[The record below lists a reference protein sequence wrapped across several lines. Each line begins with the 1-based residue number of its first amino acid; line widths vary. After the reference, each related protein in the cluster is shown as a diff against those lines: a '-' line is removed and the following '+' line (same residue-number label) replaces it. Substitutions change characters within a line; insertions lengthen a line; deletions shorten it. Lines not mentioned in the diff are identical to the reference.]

1 MKEVKIAVVQ
11 TKLDD
16 EAGPE
21 GNMTRALNYID
32 EAAGTGARFVCFP
45 ETYPGPWKEPLNF
58 SPREELS
65 RKAKEKGIYLLYG
78 TAERVDKQ
86 PDRHH
91 IVQVILDPEGEVLG
105 KYRRTSPPGPWIYKN
120 SRLWDLNYQGAN
132 DLPVFETE
140 FGKIGILICS
150 EVYLPEL
157 SRILAL
163 KGAEI
168 VFMPAG
174 INKAE
179 LYDTWRLLVQARAIE
194 NLMYTATCQNLLGA
208 EDGLAMIASPEKI
221 LAESKEEGI
230 TSATLDL
237 ERIREMRQASDVY
250 RLPMPYRTKPG
261 VLKEWRRVELY
272 GSLLE

>member
-16 EAGPE
+16 EAGPQ
-21 GNMTRALNYID
+21 GNMARAFKYID
-32 EAAGTGARFVCFP
+32 EAAATGAKFVCFP
-45 ETYPGPWKEPLNF
+45 ETYPGPWKAPLDF
-58 SPREELS
+58 SPQEELS

-78 TAERVDKQ
+78 TAERVGNDPDK
-86 PDRHH
+86 HY
-91 IVQVILDPEGEVLG
+91 IVQVILNPKGEVLG

-179 LYDTWRLLVQARAIE
+179 LYDTWRLLIQARAIE
-194 NLMYTATCQNLLGA
+194 NLTYTATCQNLLGA

-221 LAESKEEGI
+221 LAESREEGI

-237 ERIREMRQASDVY
+237 ERLREMRQASDVY

-261 VLKEWRRVELY
+261 VIKEWRRVELY
-272 GSLLE
+272 DSLLE